1 MREAVIVS
9 TARTGMGK
17 SVRGSFNQTHGAVL
31 GGHAVKS
38 AIAKAGIDPGE
49 VEDVIM
55 GCGMPEG
62 ATGNNIARESLIWAG
77 CPVST
82 AGITV
87 NRYCSSGLN
96 AIAFAAQQI
105 MTEATDI
112 MVGAGV
118 ESISLVQLG
127 GINLNHYTEEHLLAV
142 KPALWMSMIETA
154 EIVAQRYNISRAA
167 CDEYAFGSQQR
178 TAAAQATGKFKDEI
192 APLTVKMKKIDKA
205 TGAESLVDVTVD
217 HDECNRPDTTL
228 EGLASLKPV
237 HHGGQQITEGSN
249 VTAGNASQFSDGASA
264 SVLMSADLAAKK
276 GLKPLGIF
284 RGFAVAG
291 VEPEEMGIGPSIVVP
306 KLLKRHGLKV
316 EDIDLWELNEAFA
329 CQVIYCRDKLGIPQ
343 EKLNVNG
350 GAISIGHPYGMSGA
364 RMTGHLLL
372 EGRRRGA
379 KLGVV
384 TMCIGG
390 GMGAAGL
397 FEILPA

>member
-1 MREAVIVS
+1 MKEAVIVS
-9 TARTGMGK
+9 TARTGLGK
-17 SVRGSFNQTHGAVL
+17 SVRGSFNQTHGAVM
-31 GGHAVKS
+31 GGHAIKN
-38 AIAKAGIDPGE
+38 AIARAGIDPGE
-49 VEDVIM
+49 VEDVFM

-62 ATGNNIARESLIWAG
+62 ATGNNIAREALIWAG

-82 AGITV
+82 AGVTV

-96 AIAFAAQQI
+96 AIALAAQQV
-105 MTEATDI
+105 MTEGTDVAI
-112 MVGAGV
+112 GAGV
-118 ESISLVQLG
+118 ESISLVQMG
-127 GINLNHYTEEHLLAV
+127 GINLNHFTEEHLLSV

-154 EIVAQRYNISRAA
+154 EIVAQRYKIGRDA
-167 CDEYAFGSQQR
+167 CDEYALESQKR
-178 TAAAQATGKFKDEI
+178 TAAAQAAGKFKDEI
-192 APLTVKMKKIDKA
+192 VPITVKMKKIDKA
-205 TGAESLVDVTVD
+205 SGTESLVDAVVD

-228 EGLASLKPV
+228 EALKALKPV
-237 HHGGQQITEGSN
+237 HQGGQQIQEGKN

-264 SVLMSADLAAKK
+264 SVVMSGDLAAKK

-284 RGFAVAG
+284 RGFAAVG
-291 VEPEEMGIGPSIVVP
+291 VEPEEMGIGPALAVP
-306 KLLKRHGLKV
+306 RLLKRHGLGV
-316 EDIDLWELNEAFA
+316 ADIDLWELNEAFA
-329 CQVIYCRDKLGIPQ
+329 CQVLYCRDRLGIPQ
-343 EKLNVNG
+343 ERLNVNG

-379 KLGVV
+379 KYGVV

>member
-77 CPVST
+77 CPVTT
-82 AGITV
+82 AGVTV

-96 AIAFAAQQI
+96 AIAMAAQQI

-112 MVGAGV
+112 ALGAGV

-154 EIVAQRYNISRAA
+154 EIVAKRYNISRAD
-167 CDEYAFGSQQR
+167 CDEYALISQQR
-178 TAAAQATGKFKDEI
+178 TALAQAAGKFKDEI
-192 APLTVKMKKIDKA
+192 VPLTAKMKKIDKGS
-205 TGAESLVDVTVD
+205 GAESVIDVVVD

-228 EGLASLKPV
+228 EGLAALRPV
-237 HHGGQQITEGSN
+237 HHGGQQIMEGAN

-264 SVLMSADLAAKK
+264 SVVMSAALAAKK

-291 VEPEEMGIGPSIVVP
+291 VEPEEMGIGPALAVP
-306 KLLKRHGLKV
+306 RLLQRHNLKV

-329 CQVIYCRDKLGIPQ
+329 CQVIYCRDRLGIPQ
-343 EKLNVNG
+343 ERMNVNG